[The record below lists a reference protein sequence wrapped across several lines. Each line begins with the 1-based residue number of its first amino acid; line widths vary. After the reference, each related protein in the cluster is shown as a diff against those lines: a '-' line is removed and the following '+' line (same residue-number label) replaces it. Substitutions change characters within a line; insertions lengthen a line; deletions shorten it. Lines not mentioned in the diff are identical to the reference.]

1 MKQIDIRDF
10 TNYHYPTIFTP
21 APDGKHAVMAVVDA
35 NEKDNCYESCLWLYD
50 METKKTSRLTGGKKE
65 RTFIWM
71 DSETVLFIA
80 DREKTYQEKAKNE
93 EDWTCFYTLNIHGGE
108 AQFAFAVPYKAV
120 KMKKAGK
127 KLVLTVKYDYNK
139 PDLSHM
145 EEGEEK
151 KAALK
156 AWKEEKD
163 YEVFDELPFW
173 ANGQGIVNKKRTR
186 LAVYDP
192 DNGSCEIVTPDYEN
206 VENSWVEGDD
216 TILYVSSLYTDK
228 KDVYQGLKQYTI
240 STGELKTLVEQKD
253 MSIDYAC
260 ILKGKVTFF
269 GSYMKEYGFNENDKL
284 YTVEDGKVELLSDY
298 DDSVHN
304 SICCDCK
311 FADGASAIHD
321 EDKIYFI
328 ATLRKQS
335 VIRTFDAEGNMETIL
350 DRQGSVHT
358 LAKSG
363 NTVYFTGMRDMGL
376 TECYAFDG
384 NGETKLTSFNDA
396 VMAERSVCP
405 VEEFTFTYKDL
416 ELDGYVIKPVN
427 FDPNKTYPGIL
438 TIHGG
443 PRATFGPTFFH
454 ESEVFA
460 NAGYFVFFTN
470 PLGSDGRGNEFADIT
485 GKHGGIDFECC
496 MALTDEVLK
505 RYPQVDEKHLGVM
518 GGSYGGFMTN
528 WVIGNTTRFAAAC
541 SQRSI
546 SNWVSKCM
554 TTDIGYYF
562 NMDQIKADPWNSPEK
577 MWQHSPLKYAN
588 MAKTPT
594 LFIQSDED
602 YRCWM
607 GDAIQMFSA
616 LKYFGVEARMCL
628 FHGENHELSRSGKPK
643 HRIRRMT
650 EMMEWFEKYL
660 K

>member
-1 MKQIDIRDF
+1 
-10 TNYHYPTIFTP
+10 
-21 APDGKHAVMAVVDA
+21 
-35 NEKDNCYESCLWLYD
+35 
-50 METKKTSRLTGGKKE
+50 
-65 RTFIWM
+65 
-71 DSETVLFIA
+71 
-80 DREKTYQEKAKNE
+80 
-93 EDWTCFYTLNIHGGE
+93 
-108 AQFAFAVPYKAV
+108 
-120 KMKKAGK
+120 
-127 KLVLTVKYDYNK
+127 
-139 PDLSHM
+139 M

-298 DDSVHN
+298 DDSIHN

-311 FADGASAIHD
+311 FADGASAVHD

-363 NTVYFTGMRDMGL
+363 DTVYFTGMRDMGL

-384 NGETKLTSFNDA
+384 KEETKLTSFNDA

-496 MALTDEVLK
+496 MAVTDEVLK

-528 WVIGNTTRFAAAC
+528 WIIGHTHRFAAAA

-546 SNWVSKCM
+546 SNWVSFEHNS
-554 TTDIGYYF
+554 DIGHTF
-562 NMDQIKADPWNSPEK
+562 ILNNQGGNTRTGVELLWK
-577 MWQHSPLKYAN
+577 QSPLQFAPN
-588 MAKTPT
+588 CKTPT
-594 LFIQSDED
+594 LFIHSDED
-602 YRCWM
+602 YRCYM
-607 GDAIQMFSA
+607 AEGIAMFSA
-616 LKYFGVEARMCL
+616 IKRNGCPAKLCL
-628 FHGENHELSRSGKPK
+628 FHRENHELSRSGKPEN
-643 HRIRRMT
+643 RIDRMR
-650 EMMEWFEKYL
+650 EIIEWMDTYL
-660 K
+660 R